1 MKSCLA
7 VLVAVSLAT
16 QLPTAAS
23 AQQIA
28 PPLGAEEGAIMPALP
43 EETVIDVAEPGVTGD
58 GGYVE
63 YYSETCSQECCDPD
77 CDSYLYLNRFFNNC
91 PWACSSDAGF
101 DDFISPITNPF
112 WFEDPRTL
120 TEIRPTVL
128 HQALPGNVSNGHFNV
143 LAMPIRVALSDRT
156 SLIIPKNGFLTTDSN
171 FDDINDGWLDTSIGF
186 KYNVMKDYC
195 QRRILT
201 TGFSYEMPSGDA
213 DAFQGNGDG
222 VFNLFASYGAG
233 FGDIHWISG
242 SGFVLPA
249 NSTDESQIWWWSNH
263 VDRKVMQ
270 RDCLSVYALG
280 EVNWYHWG
288 DSGQDGFLF
297 GIEGNDLFNFGSPA
311 VAGNDIVT
319 GAFGTKIKPYGNA
332 MEIGVAWETHLTTRR
347 DLLEDRLT
355 IDWILRF

>member
-1 MKSCLA
+1 
-7 VLVAVSLAT
+7 VAPPVVEDNAS
-16 QLPTAAS
+16 LPT
-23 AQQIA
+23 
-28 PPLGAEEGAIMPALP
+28 LP
-43 EETVIDVAEPGVTGD
+43 EEGPGPVADPGVVVD
-58 GGYVE
+58 GGYVK
-63 YYSETCSQECCDPD
+63 YYSSSCQHECCGPD
-77 CDSYLYLNRFFNNC
+77 CDSYLFLNRFFNNC
-91 PWACSSDAGF
+91 PWACSSEDGF
-101 DDFISPITNPF
+101 DGFISPITNPF

-128 HQALPGNVSNGHFNV
+128 HQAIPGNISNGHINV

-156 SLIIPKNGFLTTDSN
+156 SLIVPKNGFLMTDSD
-171 FDDINDGWLDTSIGF
+171 FGDINDGWLDTSIGL
-186 KYNVMKDYC
+186 KYNLMKDCYN
-195 QRRILT
+195 RRLLS

-213 DAFQGNGDG
+213 EAFQGNGDG
-222 VFNLFASYGAG
+222 LFNLFASYGAE

-263 VDRKVMQ
+263 IDQKIAQ
-270 RDCLSVYALG
+270 RECLSVYALG

-288 DSGQDGFLF
+288 DSGDDGFLF
-297 GIEGNDLFNFGSPA
+297 GIEGNDLFNLGSPA

-332 MEIGVAWETHLTTRR
+332 MEIGVAWETHLTHRR